1 MAVNREKWTAVRIY
15 TKTGD
20 DGTTGLLGA
29 GRVSKD
35 AVRVDA
41 YGTVDE
47 LNAALGVARAH
58 SLDAD
63 ADALLARIQDELFV
77 LGSALA
83 DPAPEGRFHRAIT
96 AQHVQT
102 LESAIDGLED
112 ELPSLAH
119 FILPGGCPA
128 AAQIH
133 LARAVCRRAERAAVA
148 LSLAAGEDVSPV
160 VIVYLNRLS
169 DLLFV
174 LGRSVNRRAGVA
186 DVIWKG
192 L

>member
-63 ADALLARIQDELFV
+63 SDALLARLQDELFV

-83 DPAPEGRFHRAIT
+83 DPVPEGRFHRAMT

-102 LESAIDGLED
+102 LESAIDRLED
-112 ELPSLAH
+112 ELPALAH

-148 LSLAAGEDVSPV
+148 LSRAAGEDVPPV
-160 VIVYLNRLS
+160 VLVYLNRLS